1 MDVKHKYVP
10 QIILVLKAKPKSVAN
25 TKTPVITNVIMV
37 NNNFFLAKFIYLFF
51 LFFMSTNTIHLQL
64 K

>member
-37 NNNFFLAKFIYLFF
+37 NNNFFLAKFIYLSFFF
-51 LFFMSTNTIHLQL
+51 L
-64 K
+64 

>member
-10 QIILVLKAKPKSVAN
+10 QIILVLKIKPKSVAN
-25 TKTPVITNVIMV
+25 TKIPVITNAIMV

-51 LFFMSTNTIHLQL
+51 LFFMSTNTIHL
-64 K
+64 